1 MATPRKPIIAAN
13 WKMHMTP
20 QETEEFLRSFSRL
33 VPEKCPIQVVIAPPF
48 VSLER
53 ASTVLKNGR
62 EKGIELAAQNMS
74 QHPAGAFTGEISARM
89 VKECGCTHVILGHSE
104 RRAIFGETDAVI
116 NAKLH
121 VAIDSRLHPIL
132 CVGETL
138 EERDAGK
145 IEEVLETQLRAG
157 LAEVGAHKALDCVV
171 AYEPVWA
178 IGTGRT
184 ASPQQAQEA
193 HAFIRKVL
201 HDIYGEETAQKLR
214 IQYGG
219 SVKGNNMAEL
229 IAQPDVDGALVGG
242 ASLESA
248 SFWEICRA
256 AIDSTQAHA

>member
-1 MATPRKPIIAAN
+1 MAQPRKPIIAAN

-20 QETEEFLRSFSRL
+20 QETEEFLREFTRL
-33 VPEKCPIQVVIAPPF
+33 LPEKSPVQVVIAPPF

-53 ASTVLKNGR
+53 ASTVLKNGK

-89 VKECGCTHVILGHSE
+89 IKECGCAHVILGHSE
-104 RRAIFGETDAVI
+104 RRALHGETDAII

-121 VAIDSRLHPIL
+121 AALEARLHPIL

-138 EERDAGK
+138 EERDGGQ
-145 IEEVLETQLRAG
+145 IETVLAAQLRGG
-157 LAEVGAHKALDCVV
+157 LAEVGAHKALECVI

-184 ASPQQAQEA
+184 ASPAQAQEA
-193 HAFIRKVL
+193 HAFIRRTL
-201 HDIYGEETAQKLR
+201 AEMHDEETAQKIR

-219 SVKGNNMAEL
+219 SVKPGNMAEL
-229 IAQPDVDGALVGG
+229 ISQADVDGALVGG
-242 ASLESA
+242 ASLEPG
-248 SFWEICRA
+248 SFWEICKA
-256 AIDSTQAHA
+256 AAPV